1 MSGIVGT
8 FRRDGGPADQSMA
21 RALTRSLAFRG
32 PDAQQVWCSGP
43 VALGHAMLRAT
54 EESAFEQQP
63 AALGGKMWIT
73 ADARL
78 DARGDLLA
86 ALAQAGQDARKA
98 APDCELIL
106 EAYAAWG
113 DECVQRLR
121 GDFAFGIWDV
131 PRQSL
136 FCARDHVG
144 IKQFYFADSEN
155 FFLFSN
161 TLDCVRMHPDVPDD
175 LNEAAIADFLLFGL
189 NCDPATTTFRA
200 IRRLPPGHFL
210 RVSAGE
216 LRIKRYWA
224 FPVDGHIRY
233 NHADQ
238 YVEQFQI
245 HLRDAVADRLEGAR
259 VGILLSGGLDSS
271 SLAATARQLS
281 PERGASGKLRAYTV
295 THEETLK
302 EQDGAHARELAGF
315 LGIPIRCLPMDRLRP
330 FERWDDPTMHWPEP
344 VDDPLMAGLFDQF
357 TAIAAEC
364 RVAFDGEGADN
375 LMDFQMLPYARS
387 LARNRDWRRLRT
399 DVPRFLRV
407 RQIPWRGA
415 VQRIKHAVGADPD
428 AGGFPKWLDP
438 DFARR
443 VNAKARWREGY
454 AHRVAPMHPVKPRAH
469 ASMYL
474 PHWTL
479 LFELQDAGVTRRP
492 VDVRYPFLDLRI
504 IDYLLAIPS
513 FPWAFKKTIL
523 REAMAGYLPE
533 KIRLRPKTPLPD
545 EPMKP
550 LLGKQGSPQTEAME
564 WSQELERFVCREAY
578 ESPFS
583 GHAAVQLNEQ
593 AMRPLCLNFW
603 LRRSS
608 SFRYNL
614 MAEVGNG

>member
-1 MSGIVGT
+1 MSGIVGI

-32 PDAQQVWCSGP
+32 PDAQQIWCSGP

-54 EESAFEQQP
+54 EESAFERQP
-63 AALGGKMWIT
+63 AAVGGKMWIT

-78 DARGDLLA
+78 DARGDLLE
-86 ALAQAGQDARKA
+86 ALAQAGQDARKT

-121 GDFAFGIWDV
+121 GDFAFGIWDA
-131 PRQSL
+131 PRQML

-144 IKQFYFADSEN
+144 IKQFYFAESKD

-161 TLDCVRMHPDVPDD
+161 TLDCVRTHPDVPDD

-210 RVSAGE
+210 RVSTGE
-216 LRIKRYWA
+216 LRIKRYWT

-233 NHADQ
+233 NHSDQ
-238 YVEQFQI
+238 YVEHFQI
-245 HLRDAVADRLEGAR
+245 HLRDAVADRLKGAR

-271 SLAATARQLS
+271 SLAATARGLS
-281 PERGASGKLRAYTV
+281 PERGESGKLRAYTA

-315 LGIPIRCLPMDRLRP
+315 LGIPIRCLPMDRLQP
-330 FERWDDPTMHWPEP
+330 FERWENPTMHWPEP

-364 RVAFDGEGADN
+364 RAAFNGEGADN

-387 LARNRDWRRLRT
+387 LVRNREWRRLRT

-407 RQIPWRGA
+407 RQVPWRGA
-415 VQRIKHAVGADPD
+415 HEKIKHALGAGSD
-428 AGGFPKWLDP
+428 AVAFPKWLDP

-443 VNAKARWREGY
+443 VDAKARWREGC
-454 AHRVAPMHPVKPRAH
+454 APRVAPKHAVKPRAH

-479 LFELQDAGVTRRP
+479 LFEMLDAGVTGRA

-545 EPMKP
+545 EPMSTA
-550 LLGKQGSPQTEAME
+550 LGEQVLPRIAGMK
-564 WSQELERFVCREAY
+564 WSEELERFVRRAAY
-578 ESPFS
+578 RSPHS
-583 GHAAVQLNEQ
+583 GRAVPVNNL

-603 LRRSS
+603 LQRSS
-608 SFRYNL
+608 SLRYNL